1 MPVKGIDS
9 INTHYGSPKMSI
21 YQENGFESRREYLL
35 DLADNMG
42 LDPSIVFALADMLG
56 SSEDFDGLV
65 TSLEDYAV
73 GC

>member
-1 MPVKGIDS
+1 M
-9 INTHYGSPKMSI
+9 TI
-21 YQENGFESRREYLL
+21 YQENGYQSRREYLL

-42 LDPSIVFALADMLG
+42 MDASIVFALADVLG

>member
-1 MPVKGIDS
+1 M
-9 INTHYGSPKMSI
+9 TI

-42 LDPSIVFALADMLG
+42 MDASIVFALADMLG

-65 TSLEDYAV
+65 TSLEDYAM

>member
-1 MPVKGIDS
+1 M
-9 INTHYGSPKMSI
+9 TI
-21 YQENGFESRREYLL
+21 YQENGFETRKEYLL

-42 LDPSIVFALADMLG
+42 MDASIVFALADMLG

-65 TSLEDYAV
+65 TSLEDYAM

>member
-1 MPVKGIDS
+1 
-9 INTHYGSPKMSI
+9 MSI

-42 LDPSIVFALADMLG
+42 MDASIVFALADMLG

-65 TSLEDYAV
+65 TSLEDYAM

>member
-1 MPVKGIDS
+1 
-9 INTHYGSPKMSI
+9 MSI

-42 LDPSIVFALADMLG
+42 IDASIVFALADMLG

>member
-1 MPVKGIDS
+1 
-9 INTHYGSPKMSI
+9 MSI

-35 DLADNMG
+35 DLADSMG
-42 LDPSIVFALADMLG
+42 VDPSIVFALADMLG

-65 TSLEDYAV
+65 TSLEDYAM

>member
-1 MPVKGIDS
+1 M
-9 INTHYGSPKMSI
+9 TI
-21 YQENGFESRREYLL
+21 YQENGFETRKEYLL

-42 LDPSIVFALADMLG
+42 IDASIVFALAEMLG